1 MVRGVT
7 TKQGR
12 DITAVVNE
20 SSRPLSFLGMLF
32 GENSSLDE
40 NSRRDQGGCDVSGNL
55 PHISICRA
63 VEAIL
68 VPPNDKP
75 AFWRWTART
84 EQVLDTAREWYVTNI
99 AWAEQ
104 PLGAADPQVD
114 LLAACLWN
122 APNAGAVPEAKQYG
136 SADPRTRTAAADF
149 WLDPDLASRGPEGV
163 KYAARR
169 QNYIRGLAQ
178 AERYRVKEEPPMADT
193 YVIGQGVRDLIA
205 ERGDEPRSDEE
216 YGGEKADGGADYSV
230 THGRD
235 AMYRWTPAD
244 GVQVI
249 PFPK

>member
-1 MVRGVT
+1 
-7 TKQGR
+7 
-12 DITAVVNE
+12 
-20 SSRPLSFLGMLF
+20 MLY

-55 PHISICRA
+55 PHVSICRA
-63 VEAIL
+63 VEAKL
-68 VPPNDKP
+68 VPAGDKA
-75 AFWRWTART
+75 AFWAWTART

-104 PLGAADPQVD
+104 PLGADDPQVD

-136 SADPRTRTAAADF
+136 SADPRTRKAAADF

-178 AERYRVKEEPPMADT
+178 AEQYRVEEEEPPVAEGPEWEFAVGEGVAAAMKRNGDHPTGEEVYLPDGLTSITPGAKFLYT
-193 YVIGQGVRDLIA
+193 YSKPGNATYEQPNTL
-205 ERGDEPRSDEE
+205 S
-216 YGGEKADGGADYSV
+216 K
-230 THGRD
+230 
-235 AMYRWTPAD
+235 
-244 GVQVI
+244 
-249 PFPK
+249 